1 MRALPAA
8 SLALLCLAVAAMHVL
23 RGMPL
28 PGWNSGYDAGFHIVM
43 LTNLAQEPW
52 RGVLPPLWFFEATA
66 GLGSP
71 APVFYGPGAY
81 LPALALLG
89 LGMAPDAA
97 LSAVLALARILG
109 AVGVALW
116 VARRGA
122 SAGGSAVAGAIWL
135 LFPASL
141 LHGPLMG
148 FRYAETVA
156 VGLLPWLLL
165 AADRAMPPGRRRI
178 PILLI
183 ALGYGALAIT
193 HLQQTLLAALF
204 IPAWVAAT
212 RGVRAGCMVMLG
224 GMLGAAL
231 AGWFLLPAALL
242 RPLINEGGWNAAA
255 RMAQMALFSG
265 AGGGPVAASW
275 AMLYLSWA
283 LGLGF
288 ALAGMARPGGGA
300 ACARFAALLCLTM
313 VPPLTWLWPHL
324 PIIVYVQF
332 PWRHMP
338 WLALM
343 SGCVAAGLWMEG
355 GRARRMVMLVLAGMA
370 PLLLYP
376 WADRLLSGGAAMAY
390 RDALLQYP
398 AERDPARFR
407 QPFYTEFMPPEY
419 MPAAAIQTGLDWQDQ
434 DARRAILARICAARP
449 CASLDR
455 SSAGPPRAVLQ
466 QGEAVLLPLFH
477 WPGLRCAG
485 CELSLDIATGLA
497 RARLLP
503 GRAPLVVIS
512 AAPLPVQH
520 LGLVISAAALLAWLG
535 GFALSGLSAARDR
548 GSPGHGYRRHKA
560 PAPPP

>member
-8 SLALLCLAVAAMHVL
+8 SLAFLCLAVAAMHLL

-52 RGVLPPLWFFEATA
+52 RGVLPPLWLFDATA

-81 LPALALLG
+81 LPALALMR
-89 LGMAPDAA
+89 LGMAPEEA
-97 LSAVLALARILG
+97 LSAVLALARVLG
-109 AVGVALW
+109 ATGVTLW
-116 VARRGA
+116 VARRSA
-122 SAGGSAVAGAIWL
+122 SAGGAAVAGAIWL

-165 AADRAMPPGRRRI
+165 AADRVMPPGQRRM

-183 ALGYGALAIT
+183 ALGYGVLAIT
-193 HLQQTLLAALF
+193 HLQQTLLAALI
-204 IPAWVAAT
+204 IPAWVAVT
-212 RGVRAGCMVMLG
+212 RGFRAGVMVMLG
-224 GMLGAAL
+224 GIVGAAL

-255 RMAQMALFSG
+255 RMAEMALFSG
-265 AGGGPVAASW
+265 GGGGPAALSW

-288 ALAGMARPGGGA
+288 ALAGMVRGSGG
-300 ACARFAALLCLTM
+300 ACARCAALLCLTM
-313 VPPLTWLWPHL
+313 LPPLTSLWPHL
-324 PIIVYVQF
+324 PIIVFVQF

-338 WLALM
+338 WLGLM
-343 SGCVAAGLWMEG
+343 SGCVAAGLWMQG
-355 GRARRMVMLVLAGMA
+355 GRARRMVMLVLASMA
-370 PLLLYP
+370 LLLLYP
-376 WADRLLSGGAAMAY
+376 WADLLLPPGTVTAY

-407 QPFYTEFMPPEY
+407 QPFYAEFMPPEY
-419 MPAAAIQTGLDWQDQ
+419 LPAAAIQSGLDWQDQ
-434 DARRAILARICAARP
+434 DARRAILARICAAQP
-449 CASLDR
+449 CAPLDR
-455 SSAGPPRAVLQ
+455 SIAGQPRAVLSE
-466 QGEAVLLPLFH
+466 GEAVLLPLFH

-485 CELSLDIATGLA
+485 CELSLDSATGLT

-503 GRAPLVVIS
+503 GAAPSVVIS
-512 AAPLPVQH
+512 AAPLPVQR
-520 LGLVISAAALLAWLG
+520 LGLAISAAALLAWLG
-535 GFALSGLSAARDR
+535 AFALSGLSAARDR
-548 GSPGHGYRRHKA
+548 GSPGRGYKRHKA

>member
-8 SLALLCLAVAAMHVL
+8 SLACLCLAVAAMHLL

-52 RGVLPPLWFFEATA
+52 RGVLPPLWFFDASA

-81 LPALALLG
+81 LPALALMR

-97 LSAVLALARILG
+97 LSAVLALARVLG
-109 AVGVALW
+109 ATGVTLW

-165 AADRAMPPGRRRI
+165 AADRAMPPGQRRM

-183 ALGYGALAIT
+183 ALGYGVLAIT
-193 HLQQTLLAALF
+193 HLQQTLLAALI
-204 IPAWVAAT
+204 IPAWVAVT
-212 RGVRAGCMVMLG
+212 RGFRAGVMVMLG
-224 GMLGAAL
+224 GIVGAAL

-255 RMAQMALFSG
+255 RMAEMALFSG
-265 AGGGPVAASW
+265 GGGGPAAVSW
-275 AMLYLSWA
+275 AMLYLTWA

-288 ALAGMARPGGGA
+288 ALAGMARGSGG
-300 ACARFAALLCLTM
+300 ACARCAALLCLTM

-324 PIIVYVQF
+324 PIIVFVQF

-338 WLALM
+338 WLGLM
-343 SGCVAAGLWMEG
+343 AGCVAAGLWMQD

-370 PLLLYP
+370 LLLLYP
-376 WADRLLSGGAAMAY
+376 WADRLLPPGTVTAY

-407 QPFYTEFMPPEY
+407 QPFYAEFMPTEY
-419 MPAAAIQTGLDWQDQ
+419 LPATAIQSGLDWQDQ
-434 DARRAILARICAARP
+434 DARRAILGRICAAQP
-449 CASLDR
+449 CAPLDR
-455 SSAGPPRAVLQ
+455 SIAGQPRAVLSE
-466 QGEAVLLPLFH
+466 GEAVLLPLFH

-485 CELSLDIATGLA
+485 CELSLDSATGLT
-497 RARLLP
+497 RARLLS
-503 GRAPLVVIS
+503 G
-512 AAPLPVQH
+512 AAPSV
-520 LGLVISAAALLAWLG
+520 VISAAALPVQRLGLAISAAALLGWLG
-535 GFALSGLSAARDR
+535 AFALSGLSAARDR
-548 GSPGHGYRRHKA
+548 GSPERGYKRHKA

>member
-8 SLALLCLAVAAMHVL
+8 SLALLCMAVAAMHLL

-28 PGWNSGYDAGFHIVM
+28 PGWNSGYDGGLHIVM
-43 LTNLAQEPW
+43 LTNLAQQPW
-52 RGVLPPLWFFEATA
+52 RGGLPPLWFFEATA

-71 APVFYGPGAY
+71 APIFYGPGAY
-81 LPALALLG
+81 LPALALLW
-89 LGMAPDAA
+89 LGMAPDTA
-97 LSAVLALARILG
+97 LSAVLALARVLG
-109 AVGVALW
+109 GVGVTLW

-122 SAGGSAVAGAIWL
+122 SASGAAVAGAIWL

-165 AADRAMPPGRRRI
+165 AADRAMLPGQRRI
-178 PILLI
+178 PLLLI
-183 ALGYGALAIT
+183 ALGYGLLAIT
-193 HLQQTLLAALF
+193 HLQQTLLAALI

-212 RGVRAGCMVMLG
+212 RGRRAGFMVMLG
-224 GMLGAAL
+224 GVAGAAL

-242 RPLINEGGWNAAA
+242 RPLINEEGWNAAA

-265 AGGGPVAASW
+265 AEAGPVAASW

-283 LGLGF
+283 LGLGL

-300 ACARFAALLCLTM
+300 ACARCAALLCLSM

-338 WLALM
+338 WLSLM
-343 SGCVAAGLWMEG
+343 AGGVAAGLWMAG
-355 GRARRMVMLVLAGMA
+355 GRARRVVMLMLACMA
-370 PLLLYP
+370 LLLLYP
-376 WADRLLSGGAAMAY
+376 WADRLLPPWAATAY

-398 AERDPARFR
+398 VERDPARFH
-407 QPFYTEFMPPEY
+407 QPFYAEFMPPEY
-419 MPAAAIQTGLDWQDQ
+419 LPAAAISSGLGWQAQ
-434 DARRAILARICAARP
+434 DARRAILARICAAQP
-449 CASLDR
+449 CAVLDR
-455 SSAGPPRAVLQ
+455 RRPGQPRAMLP

-477 WPGLRCAG
+477 WPGLRCTG

-512 AAPLPVQH
+512 AAALPVQR
-520 LGLVISAAALLAWLG
+520 LGLAISAAALLAWLVAL
-535 GFALSGLSAARDR
+535 ALSALSAARDR
-548 GSPGHGYRRHKA
+548 GSPGRGYRRHKA